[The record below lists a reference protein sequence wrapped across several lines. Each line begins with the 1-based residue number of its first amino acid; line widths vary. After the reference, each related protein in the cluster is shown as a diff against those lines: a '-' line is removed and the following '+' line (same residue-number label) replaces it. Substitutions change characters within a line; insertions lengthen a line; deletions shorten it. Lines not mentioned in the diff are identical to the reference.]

1 MATEPAQKRATIA
14 RRVGRAISRSPAGGI
29 LLVPPKTA
37 SFALNAWVKGRS
49 ATAVADV
56 PTPRLSAALAAQ
68 VALDELMLGVVRN
81 PRRYPKDDDFVRM
94 TEEIRGAHELY
105 RDRGWIDDLSSY
117 HREPP
122 PLVAPRIR
130 GGWALGL
137 PYQRVSWPSGY
148 EPYETEPGRER
159 WLANRANQT
168 AHAWVIR
175 SGADRPWLVCVHG
188 FGVGVPTA
196 DFFAFRAKRLARELR
211 VNLLF
216 PVLPYHGPRRNG
228 VVGGAE
234 LISQNLH
241 GFVFGMSQAM
251 WDIRRAISWIRSQG
265 GERIGVYGMSLGA
278 YAAAL
283 LVSLQDGLDLVIAGA
298 PLSDFPDLLLH
309 HSPPAVLRRA
319 EHHGI
324 AQDRLAEMFRVVSP
338 LAAPPK
344 IDPERLFLF
353 GGLGDRMATPEQAH
367 KLWLHWNQPM
377 VHWYEGSHI
386 AFLWSRPVG
395 EFIDGAIEETLLAG

>member
-1 MATEPAQKRATIA
+1 MADESAVRRTIVS
-14 RRVGRAISRSPAGGI
+14 RIGRAVSRSPAGGI
-29 LLVPPKTA
+29 LLVPPRTA
-37 SFALNAWVKGRS
+37 SFALNTWVRTRYAPASTELPSPK
-49 ATAVADV
+49 
-56 PTPRLSAALAAQ
+56 LSAALAAQ

-81 PRRYPKDDDFVRM
+81 PRRYPKDRDFVRM
-94 TEEIRGAHELY
+94 TEELAKAHALY
-105 RDRGWIDDLSSY
+105 RARGWFEDLTGY

-122 PLVAPRIR
+122 PLTSPRIV

-137 PYQRVSWPSGY
+137 PYRRLSWPSGY
-148 EPYETEPGRER
+148 EPYGDEPGRDR
-159 WLANRANQT
+159 WMANLPNRT
-168 AHAWVIR
+168 AHAWVLR
-175 SGADRPWLVCVHG
+175 AGDDRPWLVCMHG

-196 DFFAFRAKRLARELR
+196 DFFAFRARRLAKELG

-241 GFVFGMSQAM
+241 GFVFGMAQAM
-251 WDIRRAISWIRSQG
+251 WDARRAISWIRSQG

-283 LVSLQDGLDLVIAGA
+283 LASLEEDLDLVIAGA
-298 PLSDFPDLLLH
+298 PLSDFPELLRH
-309 HSPPAVLRRA
+309 HSPPAVLQRA
-319 EHHGI
+319 ELHGI
-324 AQDRLAEMFRVVSP
+324 APEMLTEMFRVVSP
-338 LAAPPK
+338 LAAPAKVPT
-344 IDPERLFLF
+344 ERLFLF

-367 KLWLHWNQPM
+367 KLWVHWNRPT

-386 AFLWSRPVG
+386 AFLWTRAVG
-395 EFIDGAIEETLLAG
+395 EFIDSAIEETLL

>member
-1 MATEPAQKRATIA
+1 VAAEPLQTRGTFV
-14 RRVGRAISRSPAGGI
+14 RRVGRAITRGPAGGI
-29 LLVPPKTA
+29 LLVPPRTA
-37 SFALNAWVKGRS
+37 SFALNAWVKGRN
-49 ATAVADV
+49 ATAAADV

-94 TEEIRGAHELY
+94 TEELRHAHDLY
-105 RDRGWIDDLSSY
+105 RERGWLDDLSAY

-122 PLVAPRIR
+122 PLGSPRR
-130 GGWALGL
+130 RPGWAIGL
-137 PYQRVSWPSGY
+137 PYERVSWPSGY
-148 EPYETEPGRER
+148 EPYEEEPGRDR
-159 WLANRANQT
+159 WLANHANRT

-175 SGADRPWLVCVHG
+175 AGADRPWLVCVHG

-196 DFFAFRAKRLARELR
+196 DFFAFRAKRLSRELG

-241 GFVFGMSQAM
+241 GFVYGMAQGV

-265 GERIGVYGMSLGA
+265 GARIGVYGMSLGA

-283 LVSLQDGLDLVIAGA
+283 LASLEDGLELVIAGA

-319 EHHGI
+319 EQHGI
-324 AQDRLAEMFRVVSP
+324 AQDQLADMFRVVSP

-344 IDPERLFLF
+344 ASPERLYLF

-367 KLWLHWNQPM
+367 KLWVHWNRPM

-386 AFLWSRPVG
+386 AFLWSRDVG
-395 EFIDGAIEETLLAG
+395 MFIDGAIEEKLLG